1 MPRIN
6 HTLCK
11 VKCCE
16 QDNGKVVRRKG
27 EGEEALWIAVTLYIC
42 INSGGLKIVVL
53 NHRFVIYFI

>member
-1 MPRIN
+1 MPGIN
-6 HTLCK
+6 HALCN

-27 EGEEALWIAVTLYIC
+27 EALWISVTLYIC